1 MKLMIVL
8 IVLLLL
14 DGKNSNGTIAL
25 VVTAII
31 ITAIAAI

>member
-1 MKLMIVL
+1 MKLL

-14 DGKNSNGTIAL
+14 DGKKSNGKIAL

>member
-1 MKLMIVL
+1 MKLL

-14 DGKNSNGTIAL
+14 DGKKPNGKIAL

>member
-14 DGKNSNGTIAL
+14 DGKSSNGKIAL

>member
-1 MKLMIVL
+1 MKLL

-14 DGKNSNGTIAL
+14 DGKKSKGKIAV
-25 VVTAII
+25 VVTAVI

>member
-1 MKLMIVL
+1 MKLL

-14 DGKNSNGTIAL
+14 DGKKSKGKTAL